1 MPFEKVFSYKQCLYL
16 NWRQRERVT
25 RMGFAKIFA
34 ADLSKVQVGLLLC
47 QMSDVEN
54 NACSDGALFKL
65 KLVAVVKDAARSI
78 G

>member
-1 MPFEKVFSYKQCLYL
+1 M
-16 NWRQRERVT
+16 

-34 ADLSKVQVGLLLC
+34 EDLSKVQVGLLLC

-65 KLVAVVKDAARSI
+65 KLVAVVKDAARFF